1 MEKLELAEEE
11 EPDEE
16 QLQKRQLQLVGITL
30 LRITMA
36 QQPTTLVLEGMGQS
50 VLPHLLEDL
59 AMVRMEIVA
68 VEGEQRDRELRQ
80 MAADST
86 KEQKERAGLECVLSQ
101 HTQVREENRMV
112 RTKAV
117 VQPDGLVVNRIAVPD
132 DDDSFEVSGHTLVLE
147 TDATGNAFIA
157 GTWDGSKFV
166 PPKYLQDMF
175 DAEENSNE

>member
-1 MEKLELAEEE
+1 MFYHSIPKL
-11 EPDEE
+11 
-16 QLQKRQLQLVGITL
+16 
-30 LRITMA
+30 
-36 QQPTTLVLEGMGQS
+36 
-50 VLPHLLEDL
+50 
-59 AMVRMEIVA
+59 
-68 VEGEQRDRELRQ
+68 
-80 MAADST
+80 
-86 KEQKERAGLECVLSQ
+86 
-101 HTQVREENRMV
+101 EENRMV

-157 GTWDGSKFV
+157 VTWDGAKFV